1 MPPKKAKKQRGR
13 SVVQTVKQSVKV
25 VVNAA
30 PEKKKR
36 ARRRAE
42 PKVIVQ
48 ERYISHPGFLASQ
61 VVASGTNYSAFVPEP
76 FTASTISEM
85 QIKKQA
91 AQGTGLTTSL
101 QHLRQLAGPKF
112 DEPVV
117 SRTVKISEEPLREAD
132 FPLATSQLK
141 APQIKQSSDVVADKN
156 RAIEE
161 YKAYFPEREVP
172 KHRSAKKLRED
183 IQKNKRFLE
192 S

>member
-36 ARRRAE
+36 ARRRAK
-42 PKVIVQ
+42 PKVVVQ
-48 ERYISHPGFLASQ
+48 ERFIASPGFLASQ

-101 QHLRQLAGPKF
+101 QNLRQLADPKF

-117 SRTVKISEEPLREAD
+117 SRTVKISEEPLQPED
-132 FPLATSQLK
+132 FPLAMSSPK
-141 APQIKQSSDVVADKN
+141 VPRIKQASDVVSDKQ

-161 YKAYFPEREVP
+161 WKATFPNRPVP
-172 KHRSAKKLRED
+172 KNRSAQKLRED
-183 IQKNKRFLE
+183 IQKDKTFLE